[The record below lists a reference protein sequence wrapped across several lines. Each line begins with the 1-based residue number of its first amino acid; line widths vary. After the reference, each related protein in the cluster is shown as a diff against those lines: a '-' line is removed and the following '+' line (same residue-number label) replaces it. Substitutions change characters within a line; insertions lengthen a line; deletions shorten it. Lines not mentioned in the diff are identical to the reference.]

1 MLLSNDQ
8 DVQGIVVG
16 DTEFRLSQFAD
27 DTVLF
32 LNGTERSMYGAFNVL
47 DYFANISGLRVN
59 VDKTN
64 AVWIG
69 SMKGTDDKLCE
80 DIKVNW
86 VGTGDTF

>member
-8 DVQGIVVG
+8 DVQRIVVG
-16 DTEFRLSQFAD
+16 DIEFRLSQFAD

-47 DYFANISGLRVN
+47 DYLKVN

-69 SMKGTDDKLCE
+69 SMKGTDDKL
-80 DIKVNW
+80 
-86 VGTGDTF
+86 